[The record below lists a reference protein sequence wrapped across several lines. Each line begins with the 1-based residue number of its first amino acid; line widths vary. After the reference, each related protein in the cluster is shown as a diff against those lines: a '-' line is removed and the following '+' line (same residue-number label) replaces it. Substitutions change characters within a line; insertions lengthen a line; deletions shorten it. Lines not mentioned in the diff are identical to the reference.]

1 MVKGPAPFD
10 QGIFLM
16 HLGKG
21 KEYFEKGDFQKAR
34 EELEA
39 AYHLRPQ
46 DEKVLNLLGMT
57 YFKMEMLP
65 QAEEMYVALSANN
78 PDVYTLQS
86 NLGLIR
92 LKLEKLDQAETA
104 LVRALELQPTNP
116 KAHFYLGLLY
126 EKMEIWDKALL
137 HFEYARA
144 DKMVVR
150 AREKLAEQRAREAQV
165 NVGASVLPYEV
176 LEVLQEEERD
186 TAHDLGETAMAPSG
200 IIPPHAG
207 PAVAPAGGEVLRVTE
222 QEMAA
227 VAGSEW
233 MEHGGS
239 TDKMRRKDVI
249 EAMKRLEEKEAEE
262 EEVLVEDAE
271 IPPVAEEEAVVSEK
285 PWEKTQPTI
294 VSQHDDE
301 EAEPRITEEIK
312 VTADNFRSTLQPPSS
327 GLFIPE
333 DTAADISTF
342 LAQSREGDAGVEE
355 EPDFIVEP
363 PGAAAPGFAI
373 VPDATVVRPSE
384 GHDSTIARIPTPE
397 EIENATMDF
406 GKESIFTREE
416 EHPAAPSDV
425 THAVPA
431 DEPEE
436 EEPVGEEVE
445 EAAEFEEE
453 EAAEHGVLT
462 ESPFASEPL
471 RAPVEPEHRV
481 EQTIPMAQ
489 TEVSAKTPREPAI
502 VEGFQPAN
510 LDQFSRDR
518 FYIQPLIGADR
529 FLLIDPHLLEII
541 ISDRM
546 IVRKGTISS
555 YTGRISFT
563 PWANEGMPLVEVS
576 GSGILFLADRRK
588 EIFII
593 SLNNESIFVES
604 NHLLVVQSVLK
615 VEPYSLQHGDDV
627 FSTVKVSGRGT
638 IAITCQT
645 KPLTLNVYEAMPAN
659 IPAEALI
666 AWSGNLSAE
675 VVSDAALYS
684 VMMQPDEAGALL
696 RFSGGG
702 DVVVEQGSLW
712 GDRRLKK

>member
-21 KEYFEKGDFQKAR
+21 KEYFDKAEYQKAR

-78 PDVYTLQS
+78 PDIYTLQS

-92 LKLEKLDQAETA
+92 LKLDKLDQAETA
-104 LVRALELQPTNP
+104 LSRALELQPTNP

-126 EKMEIWDKALL
+126 EKMENWEKALF

-150 AREKLAEQRAREAQV
+150 AKERLADQRSRESLVK
-165 NVGASVLPYEV
+165 VGAGVLPFEIVEV
-176 LEVLQEEERD
+176 LEEEAID
-186 TAHDLGETAMAPSG
+186 TAHDTGET
-200 IIPPHAG
+200 
-207 PAVAPAGGEVLRVTE
+207 VLAPAGPLPAPRPPTPPPREEEVRAAGEG
-222 QEMAA
+222 AA
-227 VAGSEW
+227 ASGSEW
-233 MEHGGS
+233 VEHGGS

-249 EAMKRLEEKEAEE
+249 EAMQRLEEKEAEE
-262 EEVLVEDAE
+262 EEVLVEDSEVPA
-271 IPPVAEEEAVVSEK
+271 VEEPEVVVEHEK
-285 PWEKTQPTI
+285 AWEKTQPTI
-294 VSQHDDE
+294 KSEAE
-301 EAEPRITEEIK
+301 EAEPEARVTQEIPVTTERFK
-312 VTADNFRSTLQPPSS
+312 AQQPSS
-327 GLFIPE
+327 LFLPE

-342 LAQSREGDAGVEE
+342 LAQTRDEGDEE
-355 EPDFIVEP
+355 AEDEEFIVEP
-363 PGAAAPGFAI
+363 PVSAPSFAV
-373 VPDATVVRPSE
+373 VPEPVKSAVEKTGEEATV
-384 GHDSTIARIPTPE
+384 ARIPTPD
-397 EIENATMDF
+397 EIENATRDF
-406 GKESIFTREE
+406 GSEVIFSKEEGRVVAR
-416 EHPAAPSDV
+416 PAAPASKEEEEELV
-425 THAVPA
+425 EERKEEPA
-431 DEPEE
+431 TAEE
-436 EEPVGEEVE
+436 EEPEVEVGEK
-445 EAAEFEEE
+445 
-453 EAAEHGVLT
+453 GVLT
-462 ESPFASEPL
+462 EAAFVAPPASRLGED
-471 RAPVEPEHRV
+471 VRV
-481 EQTIPMAQ
+481 ERTIPMQQPLTTDVTAPP
-489 TEVSAKTPREPAI
+489 SREAAM
-502 VEGFQPAN
+502 VEALRPAN

-529 FLLIDPHLLEII
+529 FLLIDPHLLEVI

-555 YTGRISFT
+555 YTGRVNFT
-563 PWANEGMPLVEVS
+563 PWANEDMPLVEIS

-588 EIFII
+588 DIFVI
-593 SLNNESIFVES
+593 SLNNESIFVET

-615 VEPYSLQHGDDV
+615 VEPYKLQHGDDV
-627 FSTVKVSGRGT
+627 FSTVKISGRGT

-645 KPLTLNVYEAMPAN
+645 RPLTLNVYDAMPAN

-666 AWSGNLSAE
+666 AWSGKLTAE

-684 VMMQPDEAGALL
+684 VMMQPDESGALL

-702 DVVVEQGSLW
+702 DVVVEQGALW
-712 GDRRLKK
+712 GDRRLTK

>member
-92 LKLEKLDQAETA
+92 LKLDKLDQAETA
-104 LVRALELQPTNP
+104 LARALELQPTNP

-150 AREKLAEQRAREAQV
+150 AKAKLVEQRAREAQV
-165 NVGASVLPYEV
+165 NVGASVLPFEI
-176 LEVLQEEERD
+176 LEVLQDEE
-186 TAHDLGETAMAPSG
+186 
-200 IIPPHAG
+200 
-207 PAVAPAGGEVLRVTE
+207 RVTE
-222 QEMAA
+222 HDMGETPIAPPAPQEAGEQELRISNEEIA

-233 MEHGGS
+233 AEHGAS
-239 TDKMRRKDVI
+239 TGKMRRKDVI
-249 EAMKRLEEKEAEE
+249 EAMKRLEEKEAVE

-271 IPPVAEEEAVVSEK
+271 IPPVEEAPPPEEK

-294 VSQHDDE
+294 EGAEREAE
-301 EAEPRITEEIK
+301 EPEPRITEEIK
-312 VTADNFRSTLQPPSS
+312 ITADKFEPPSETQAS
-327 GLFIPE
+327 SLFLPE

-342 LAQSREGDAGVEE
+342 LAQTREEDAGETEDV
-355 EPDFIVEP
+355 DFVVEP
-363 PGAAAPGFAI
+363 PVAEPPAGLR
-373 VPDATVVRPSE
+373 VVSE
-384 GHDSTIARIPTPE
+384 PAVQPPAGRTGDSTVARIPTPE

-406 GKESIFTREE
+406 GREAIFAKEE
-416 EHPAAPSDV
+416 E
-425 THAVPA
+425 AVAEDATRAGQA
-431 DEPEE
+431 DEKEEE
-436 EEPVGEEVE
+436 EEPVEDLVEAGAGTEEGEEAE
-445 EAAEFEEE
+445 ER
-453 EAAEHGVLT
+453 GVLA
-462 ESPFASEPL
+462 ESPFAPQPVQVSAEPQ
-471 RAPVEPEHRV
+471 AEHRV
-481 EQTIPMAQ
+481 EHTIPMAQ
-489 TEVSAKTPREPAI
+489 TEGPAKGPREPAM
-502 VEGFQPAN
+502 VETYQPAN

-541 ISDRM
+541 LSDRM

-555 YTGRISFT
+555 YTGRITFT
-563 PWANEGMPLVEVS
+563 PWADEGMPLVEVR

-588 EIFII
+588 DIFII

-604 NHLLVVQSVLK
+604 NHLLVAQSPLK

-659 IPAEALI
+659 IPAEGLI
-666 AWSGNLSAE
+666 AWSGKLSTE
-675 VVSDAALYS
+675 VVSDTALYS
-684 VMMQPDEAGALL
+684 VMMQPDESGALL
-696 RFSGGG
+696 RFSGSG

-712 GDRRLKK
+712 GDRRLKKL